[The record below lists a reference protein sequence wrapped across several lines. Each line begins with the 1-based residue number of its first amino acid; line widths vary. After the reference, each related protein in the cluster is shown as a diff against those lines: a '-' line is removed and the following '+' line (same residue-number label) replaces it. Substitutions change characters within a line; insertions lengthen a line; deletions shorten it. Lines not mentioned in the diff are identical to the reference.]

1 MFSFP
6 PLEPASCDKSLVR
19 RTLLIFFSKFREWSK
34 QKIIL
39 TEKEIIFCQISSLNW
54 CNRGRNLK
62 PGPRWLFLSGAAPRL
77 AQTDTHSAHY
87 SKPSRSDVAPM
98 PLQKVDCV
106 QVKNSRSCYRSPLWN
121 YSRVRGG
128 GGASGDKSPNYA
140 SKSLAFYVVRMY
152 HLFIYKVLSNK
163 TWLLFG
169 VMKISK

>member
-6 PLEPASCDKSLVR
+6 PLEPGSCDKSLVR

-34 QKIIL
+34 PKIIL

-54 CNRGRNLK
+54 YNRGRNLK
-62 PGPRWLFLSGAAPRL
+62 PGPRWLFLSGVAPRL
-77 AQTDTHSAHY
+77 AQIHTLHTIQNQAEVMLLQCLCRKFTVCKSKITDHAIVLLFETTAG
-87 SKPSRSDVAPM
+87 
-98 PLQKVDCV
+98 
-106 QVKNSRSCYRSPLWN
+106 W
-121 YSRVRGG
+121 GG
-128 GGASGDKSPNYA
+128 WSGFRGDKSPNYA

-163 TWLLFG
+163 TWLLFW